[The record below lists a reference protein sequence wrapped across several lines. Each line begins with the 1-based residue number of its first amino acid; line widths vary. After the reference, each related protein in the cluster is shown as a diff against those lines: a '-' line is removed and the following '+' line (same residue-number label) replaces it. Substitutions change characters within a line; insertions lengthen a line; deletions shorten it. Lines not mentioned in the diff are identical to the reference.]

1 MTAFNRTINEKILAK
16 LPMLFRRIP
25 SQKLELVEESVRIR
39 KEKPQNDFFTF
50 FQNPE
55 ASAASY
61 IAGRSF

>member
-39 KEKPQNDFFTF
+39 KPQNDFFTF